1 MSSNEDETAPLL
13 DNQNG
18 ATPKQGQE
26 KKYRILLVVAHVLG
40 FLVLVAFASG
50 YYLGNRVWPFK
61 SEAPYPDPPKPLPVC
76 NLDHIEGYTETVP
89 IALENNFQI
98 FNVVFDEGIV
108 GNILVN
114 VHEDSNRTDIVL
126 KQTIKFSDPSIESYF
141 DALINVSFRAYN
153 RLYSQ
158 RFFLNLPLDQRQSLL
173 YNRHHCAGVDLEI
186 TFPQKYLVLDQLNI
200 HNRYK
205 GNIDVRTDG
214 FVRFNLLTAKTAH
227 GDIRMNLA
235 NAMEMTLNAPAGAI
249 DAVLNVDNQ
258 LVTYSSED
266 TTIDFFTWPY
276 FADMN
281 IVSEKRTTV
290 KYPYKGK
297 FLMQSATRPL
307 VTGYQDTVVNITKED
322 EHLLEGKLG
331 ADWALPW
338 ALPRLVLKGHDTV
351 LELKSPYVGDE
362 LRQEQEWRDLSG
374 FNMTM
379 SRNH

>member
-1 MSSNEDETAPLL
+1 MSSNDDETAPLL
-13 DNQNG
+13 DTHNEV
-18 ATPKQGQE
+18 TPKQQGQE
-26 KKYRILLVVAHVLG
+26 KKYKILLVVAHVLG
-40 FLVLVAFASG
+40 FLVLVAFATG

-61 SEAPYPDPPKPLPVC
+61 PEAPYPDSPKTLPVC
-76 NLDHIEGYTETVP
+76 KLDHIKGYTETVP
-89 IALENNFQI
+89 LALENNFQI
-98 FNVVFDEGIV
+98 FNVVFDEGI
-108 GNILVN
+108 
-114 VHEDSNRTDIVL
+114 DSNRTDIVL

-158 RFFLNLPLDQRQSLL
+158 RFFLNLPLDKRESLL
-173 YNRHHCAGVDLEI
+173 YNQHHCAGVDLEI
-186 TFPQKYLVLDQLNI
+186 TFPQRYLTFDQLNI
-200 HNRYK
+200 QSRYR
-205 GNIDVRTDG
+205 GNIDVRTGG

-227 GDIRMNLA
+227 GDIRMDLA
-235 NAMEMTLNAPAGAI
+235 NAMEMTLEAPAGAI

-258 LVTYSSED
+258 LVTYSAED

-322 EHLLEGKLG
+322 EHILEGKLG
-331 ADWALPW
+331 ADWALTW
-338 ALPRLVLKGHDTV
+338 ALPRLVMKGRDTV

-362 LRQEQEWRDLSG
+362 LRQEQAHRDQSG

-379 SRNH
+379 SRGH